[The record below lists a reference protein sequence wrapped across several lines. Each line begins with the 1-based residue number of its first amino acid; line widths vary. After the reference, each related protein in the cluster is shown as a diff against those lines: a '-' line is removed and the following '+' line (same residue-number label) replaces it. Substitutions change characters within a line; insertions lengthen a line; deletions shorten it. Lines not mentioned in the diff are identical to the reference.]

1 MKPADALLAWL
12 LLAISLVAVARVTR
26 WPPAPVEWAASASF
40 ASAVA
45 SGLPPSGGAVADGG
59 PWLRSVCLAASV
71 SDWGAYGAV
80 PDAQASCPS
89 IP

>member
-12 LLAISLVAVARVTR
+12 LLAISLVAATR
-26 WPPAPVEWAASASF
+26 ATSRPPAPVDWAASASF
-40 ASAVA
+40 ASGVA
-45 SGLPPSGGAVADGG
+45 SGPPPPGGAITDGA

-80 PDAQASCPS
+80 PDAAGCPS